1 MYNGHMDNQS
11 QQIITYIQQHVSQG
25 ISEADVRNHLLSSG
39 WPQSAVDQAFI
50 DYHAAQPTQA
60 QPSVS
65 MGSQTVS
72 KRHKPPIVKIIG
84 GGILLVII
92 IIVLIV
98 ALKPS
103 STKKVVVNLAKPAEQ
118 IQAQDTSQK
127 NDVAMIASGIAQYIS
142 NNTGAL
148 PTATATDPTANTLDI
163 CGTSCTGTSKET
175 VTLNYF
181 KNTPAAVSFH
191 AYSSTL
197 TAPDTAT
204 AYIVNN
210 ATCNSSNTAIGTT
223 TTSPDVAILYEQKT
237 GSGTQQQCLSE

>member
-60 QPSVS
+60 Q
-65 MGSQTVS
+65 
-72 KRHKPPIVKIIG
+72 PIVKIIG